1 MPSDL
6 VVVCAPYRGKTGTRT
21 GKRVGG
27 VGRQQREPIIV
38 DIPAAGDKMPWWGAP
53 LGIAVAV
60 LAFALAWA
68 FWQMAQAVS
77 IAILLLGLGASARQV
92 LVGVAY
98 WRAAELAGRARVI
111 EAEGQAR
118 AQITSAEAAGIAA
131 IRQAR
136 LGDGW

>member
-1 MPSDL
+1 MRQTERM
-6 VVVCAPYRGKTGTRT
+6 AR
-21 GKRVGG
+21 G
-27 VGRQQREPIIV
+27 VGRQGPYVVEIPEPARAGPPAWV
-38 DIPAAGDKMPWWGAP
+38 PAAVGL
-53 LGIAVAV
+53 LGSIAAV
-60 LAFALAWA
+60 ILAIAI
-68 FWQMAQAVS
+68 WQMSAAVS
-77 IAILLLGLGASARQV
+77 IGIMATGVGAGLRQTF
-92 LVGVAY
+92 VGLAY